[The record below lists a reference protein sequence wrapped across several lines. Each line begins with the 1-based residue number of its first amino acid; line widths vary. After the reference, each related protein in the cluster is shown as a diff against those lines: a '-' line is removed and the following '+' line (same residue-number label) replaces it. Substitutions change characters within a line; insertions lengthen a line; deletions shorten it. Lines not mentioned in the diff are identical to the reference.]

1 MVFSEALSPFAGWYT
16 DACAC
21 AGNLYDFYGPH
32 VYFAFQLIC
41 SQNRQQEQLNL
52 FFFWIKEQIE
62 SSPKKTFNHYNYY
75 TSE

>member
-1 MVFSEALSPFAGWYT
+1 VIFMGH
-16 DACAC
+16 D
-21 AGNLYDFYGPH
+21 
-32 VYFAFQLIC
+32 YFAFQLIC
-41 SQNRQQEQLNL
+41 PQNRQQEQLNL